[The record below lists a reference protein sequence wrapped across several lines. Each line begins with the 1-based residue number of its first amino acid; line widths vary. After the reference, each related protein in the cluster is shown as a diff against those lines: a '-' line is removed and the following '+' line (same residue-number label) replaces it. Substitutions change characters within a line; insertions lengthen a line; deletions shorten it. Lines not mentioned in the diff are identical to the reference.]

1 MTDRATQ
8 TLDALDVLVGE
19 WSMGASFAANEAD
32 APRARTTFEWLREK
46 RFLIQRWEVDHPDA
60 PDGIAII
67 GLDPDTGKLLQHYF
81 DSRGVA
87 RVYEMTF
94 VDKVWKLERSAAAPD
109 FSQRFTGTIDEDGD
123 TIVGRWEHSSDGSTW
138 NDDFGLTYTRV
149 R

>member
-1 MTDRATQ
+1 MTHRATQ

-32 APRARTTFEWLREK
+32 APRERRSSGYGRNASSFSGGRSIVPTPQTASRSSASTPTRGNSSSTTS
-46 RFLIQRWEVDHPDA
+46 
-60 PDGIAII
+60 
-67 GLDPDTGKLLQHYF
+67 T
-81 DSRGVA
+81 
-87 RVYEMTF
+87 
-94 VDKVWKLERSAAAPD
+94 LERSAAAPD
-109 FSQRFTGTIDEDGD
+109 FSQRFAGTIDEDGD